1 MKLYTLDKHPRR
13 RCTLVVNIDDVDIF
27 NNFEPRGIVGKQP
40 DYFEELLKGM
50 TNWCAV
56 NECGVRTSWH
66 MFQFKTLK
74 EMNMF
79 VLRWA

>member
-13 RCTLVVNIDDVDIF
+13 RCTLVVQFDDIGVISSPVS
-27 NNFEPRGIVGKQP
+27 EP
-40 DYFEELLKGM
+40 EELLKEM
-50 TNWCAV
+50 TSWCAI
-56 NECGVRTSWH
+56 NQCGVRTSWH

>member
-13 RCTLVVNIDDVDIF
+13 RCTLAVHFDDVDIF
-27 NNFEPRGIVGKQP
+27 NNFEDLGIAGKP
-40 DYFEELLKGM
+40 SVYPEELLKEM
-50 TNWCAV
+50 TSWCAV